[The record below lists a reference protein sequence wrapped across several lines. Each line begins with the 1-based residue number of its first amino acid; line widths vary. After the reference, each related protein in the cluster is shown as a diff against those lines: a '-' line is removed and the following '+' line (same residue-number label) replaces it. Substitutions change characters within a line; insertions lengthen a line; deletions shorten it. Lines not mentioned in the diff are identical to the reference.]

1 MYIRGPEG
9 PRQLKALGRLVFPKS
24 PSLMSLV
31 APTLRGW
38 LEPKWNEGHSLNEWP
53 EGSQDHTPRLVPEGY
68 LGTLITQDQR
78 LEGVWPT

>member
-1 MYIRGPEG
+1 MAS
-9 PRQLKALGRLVFPKS
+9 QLVCTTKRVASFSGICAGRWHRTLGFDLS
-24 PSLMSLV
+24 QN
-31 APTLRGW
+31 GY
-38 LEPKWNEGHSLNEWP
+38 EGHSLNEWP